1 MLRERR
7 VDVQGLAGWGRV
19 CSFAQHRRGHRMIT
33 HSLDQLQVDPTW
45 VIQWCIVH
53 ETPFWPDLRAR
64 SCDQYPRK

>member
-45 VIQWCIVH
+45 VIQLVYRSRNALLAGSQS
-53 ETPFWPDLRAR
+53 EVLR
-64 SCDQYPRK
+64 